1 MSGGWQKEP
10 FLFNIAVNMTEL
22 AECYVL
28 SRICVTGIRIQFEI
42 ILAVSHKYKGAVY
55 IVNEEAE
62 VNKSLYNSLIMLPVR
77 ILNIFFCTLK
87 IFSLREVFYKYINP
101 QFITEWTKV
110 LHTIFSVSC
119 DLKGLSVL
127 FTYQAALHLCSICS
141 KLILPDSVLCKYV
154 SRNSVPWNVETSL

>member
-1 MSGGWQKEP
+1 
-10 FLFNIAVNMTEL
+10 MTEL

-101 QFITEWTKV
+101 QFITE
-110 LHTIFSVSC
+110 
-119 DLKGLSVL
+119 
-127 FTYQAALHLCSICS
+127 
-141 KLILPDSVLCKYV
+141 
-154 SRNSVPWNVETSL
+154 